1 MTARW
6 RVGLLGYGWVN
17 RTVWLPRIQ
26 AHAGLEL
33 VAVHDPEAVSAPA
46 ATSWAGLLDAR
57 PDVVVIGTPNH
68 THFALGSAV
77 LEQGIRVVVEKP
89 LCLSRAELDTL
100 AERAR
105 GIGLL
110 VSRAAIRRDDVHR
123 LVDTLPPGPLHVRA
137 SWLRAGGVPGPG
149 SWFTKRATAGGGA
162 LLDLGWHVADVAL
175 GLLGRPEL
183 VSVAAE
189 LRVPDWE
196 RTSELASSP
205 AREFAPLPAAWRGDG
220 TNRGPADAV
229 PADVEVDGTV
239 RAEFADGSRL
249 ILRAAWAS
257 AVTTDT
263 TRFIVLGGG
272 EHRVLTG
279 TFGFSPNRVAEP
291 TLTSWSPD
299 FYRRILLP
307 DHAGREYD
315 AQLEAII
322 AFASGALDWEAEL
335 TESAAVMDLLEAA
348 YAAAGRPLRTPERT
362 AV

>member
-1 MTARW
+1 MTARH

-17 RTVWLPRIQ
+17 RSVWLPRIQ

-33 VAVHDPEAVSAPA
+33 VAVHDPEAVGALE

-77 LEQGIRVVVEKP
+77 LEQGIPVVMEKP

-105 GIGLL
+105 GVGLL
-110 VSRAAIRRDDVHR
+110 VSRAATRRDDVRR
-123 LVDTLPPGPLHVRA
+123 LASTLPPGPLSIRA
-137 SWLRAGGVPGPG
+137 SWLRASGVPGPG
-149 SWFTKRATAGGGA
+149 SWFTNRAAAGGGA

-175 GLLGRPEL
+175 GLLGWPEL
-183 VSVAAE
+183 VSVTAE
-189 LRVPDWE
+189 LRVPDWG
-196 RTSELASSP
+196 RTPEFASTRTRELAP
-205 AREFAPLPAAWRGDG
+205 GHAAWRGDG
-220 TNRGPADAV
+220 TSRALAGAV
-229 PADVEVDGTV
+229 LADVEVDGTV

-257 AVTTDT
+257 EVTTDT
-263 TRFIVLGGG
+263 TQFIVRGGD

-291 TLTSWSPD
+291 NLAAWSPD
-299 FYRRILLP
+299 SYRWIAFP
-307 DHAGREYD
+307 AHVGREYD
-315 AQLEAII
+315 AQVEAIA

-335 TESAAVMDLLEAA
+335 TESAAVLDLLKAA
-348 YAAAGRPLRTPERT
+348 YEAAGRPLLTPERI